1 MLGWVYIFTN
11 KAMPGLVKVGYTT
24 KCPKERA
31 QRLNHSGV
39 PYPYVVEYA
48 VQVEEPHSFEQ
59 QVHRNLA
66 DCRAG
71 KEWFRCSV
79 AHAAAAID
87 KKIPPDCPTLAYSEK
102 TYTNTTKEPR
112 PLAEIEAAAQ
122 DSAALTE
129 LSDED
134 LRTLTTAVKSRV
146 QAALTEGRRDDPAI
160 VQAAGLLSRLAS
172 EIRARRTERRV
183 HIKEATPE
191 AEPLL
196 APGKQPRTVASRPT
210 QDHSQVS
217 LSPHEIIIVS
227 VLMGLFIYGLS
238 LVLLSTIFGDVW
250 SMSTLYIVCLV
261 PSVSGGMW
269 TMKMYASRAL
279 TA

>member
-24 KCPKERA
+24 KGPKERA
-31 QRLNHSGV
+31 RKLDHSGV

-66 DCRAG
+66 DCREG

-87 KKIPPDCPTLAYSEK
+87 KEISSVRPALAYSEK
-102 TYTNTTKEPR
+102 
-112 PLAEIEAAAQ
+112 
-122 DSAALTE
+122 
-129 LSDED
+129 
-134 LRTLTTAVKSRV
+134 
-146 QAALTEGRRDDPAI
+146 
-160 VQAAGLLSRLAS
+160 
-172 EIRARRTERRV
+172 
-183 HIKEATPE
+183 EATPE
-191 AEPLL
+191 PASPL
-196 APGKQPRTVASRPT
+196 APGKQPGAVVSRPT
-210 QDHSQVS
+210 LDHSQVS
-217 LSPHEIIIVS
+217 LSPHEVITVS
-227 VLMGLFIYGLS
+227 VLAGLFIYGLS
-238 LVLLSTIFGDVW
+238 LVLFSNIFGDVW

-269 TMKMYASRAL
+269 TMKMCTSRAL

>member
-31 QRLNHSGV
+31 RRLNHSGV

-79 AHAAAAID
+79 VHAATAID
-87 KKIPPDCPTLAYSEK
+87 KEISSVRPALAYSE
-102 TYTNTTKEPR
+102 
-112 PLAEIEAAAQ
+112 
-122 DSAALTE
+122 
-129 LSDED
+129 
-134 LRTLTTAVKSRV
+134 
-146 QAALTEGRRDDPAI
+146 
-160 VQAAGLLSRLAS
+160 S
-172 EIRARRTERRV
+172 E
-183 HIKEATPE
+183 KEATPE
-191 AEPLL
+191 AEPPL
-196 APGKQPRTVASRPT
+196 ASGKQPRAVASQAT
-210 QDHSQVS
+210 LDHSQVG
-217 LSPHEIIIVS
+217 LSPHEIIIIS
-227 VLMGLFIYGLS
+227 VLVGLFIYGLS
-238 LVLLSTIFGDVW
+238 LVSLSTIFGDVW
-250 SMSTLYIVCLV
+250 SMRTLYIVCLV

>member
-1 MLGWVYIFTN
+1 MWGLNQDSTRSRPVCGLTMLGWVYIFTN

-24 KCPKERA
+24 KGPKERA
-31 QRLNHSGV
+31 RKLDHSGV

-66 DCRAG
+66 DCREG

-79 AHAAAAID
+79 THAATAID
-87 KKIPPDCPTLAYSEK
+87 KEISSVRPALAYSEK
-102 TYTNTTKEPR
+102 
-112 PLAEIEAAAQ
+112 
-122 DSAALTE
+122 
-129 LSDED
+129 
-134 LRTLTTAVKSRV
+134 
-146 QAALTEGRRDDPAI
+146 
-160 VQAAGLLSRLAS
+160 
-172 EIRARRTERRV
+172 
-183 HIKEATPE
+183 EATPE
-191 AEPLL
+191 PEPLHRIRKAAPSRRL
-196 APGKQPRTVASRPT
+196 AVHTGPFAGQLISV
-210 QDHSQVS
+210 
-217 LSPHEIIIVS
+217 HEIIIVS
-227 VLMGLFIYGLS
+227 VLVGLFIYGLS

-250 SMSTLYIVCLV
+250 SMRTLYIVCLV

>member
-79 AHAAAAID
+79 VHAATAID
-87 KKIPPDCPTLAYSEK
+87 KEISSVRPAFAYLESEK
-102 TYTNTTKEPR
+102 EAIPEP
-112 PLAEIEAAAQ
+112 
-122 DSAALTE
+122 
-129 LSDED
+129 
-134 LRTLTTAVKSRV
+134 
-146 QAALTEGRRDDPAI
+146 
-160 VQAAGLLSRLAS
+160 AS
-172 EIRARRTERRV
+172 
-183 HIKEATPE
+183 P
-191 AEPLL
+191 L
-196 APGKQPRTVASRPT
+196 APGKQPGAVVSQSTL
-210 QDHSQVS
+210 DHSQVS
-217 LSPHEIIIVS
+217 LSPQEITIVS
-227 VLMGLFIYGLS
+227 VLAGLFTYGLS
-238 LVLLSTIFGDVW
+238 LVLLGNIFGDVW

-261 PSVSGGMW
+261 PAISGGMW
-269 TMKMYASRAL
+269 TIRMGRDL
-279 TA
+279 TT